1 MKTADVVII
10 GKGPAG
16 ISCALY
22 THRAGF
28 RTVVVGKDLG
38 ALAGAEKIENYYGLS
53 SPPSGTELVLAGV
66 EQARRLGIE
75 VADDEV
81 LSVEA
86 GDGFTVS
93 AVRES
98 YSARAVLLATG
109 KKRGAPKIKGLDR
122 FTGRGVSYCAVCDG
136 FFYRGKRLAL
146 LGNSRYALHEY
157 EELSHFTR
165 EITLCTGG
173 REPEGAFPPSLP
185 IRREKLLAL
194 EGDERAR
201 RLVFES
207 GGDLEIDGV
216 FVAEGTAS
224 AADFAAKIGVAAENG
239 SVLADENG
247 RTNLPGLFAA
257 GDCTGGFL
265 QVASAVSG
273 GARAAQGIIAYLR
286 GKTAP

>member
-53 SPPSGTELVLAGV
+53 SPTSGTELVLAGV

-93 AVRES
+93 AVRKS
-98 YSARAVLLATG
+98 YSARAVLLAPG

-146 LGNSRYALHEY
+146 LGNSRYAPV
-157 EELSHFTR
+157 
-165 EITLCTGG
+165 C
-173 REPEGAFPPSLP
+173 
-185 IRREKLLAL
+185 LLY
-194 EGDERAR
+194 
-201 RLVFES
+201 
-207 GGDLEIDGV
+207 
-216 FVAEGTAS
+216 TS
-224 AADFAAKIGVAAENG
+224 AAGRGPKPPDRPETPTDTRIRSPPPPAG
-239 SVLADENG
+239 S
-247 RTNLPGLFAA
+247 PP
-257 GDCTGGFL
+257 C
-265 QVASAVSG
+265 
-273 GARAAQGIIAYLR
+273 RAPHR
-286 GKTAP
+286 